1 MPEYFGRYPKGNRLR
16 DSTEVLAGFNLIPS
30 IPMDGGRVLRAP
42 LASQLEF
49 KIGRTYRPVDRIWHG
64 LL

>member
-1 MPEYFGRYPKGNRLR
+1 
-16 DSTEVLAGFNLIPS
+16 
-30 IPMDGGRVLRAP
+30 MDGGRVLRAP